1 MSSLRFT
8 LDEMRFFRLRT
19 ILIVLSAAFSFLAYG
34 MLSTLRYSLQSG
46 ASSVAESRLIV
57 THRDGLM
64 QTLPLA
70 LGDQIEELGGVDK
83 VGHATWTGSYY
94 QEPDELMMAL
104 AVEPETWLDQHP
116 DMIVAAEVRS
126 RFLATRDSMLVSEA
140 LARKRGWSVGERVPF
155 GSILYAPP
163 EGEKAWSY
171 LFIGTFRTDD
181 SGGGRNYIVSHF
193 GYLNEN
199 RTVWRDTVGSYM
211 VTPRVGVSAKRLADT
226 IDGAFAASPAPTS
239 SSTDRAFHDQFFQ
252 QFGDVVGIIRIII
265 SITFVSVVLVVTSGM
280 ALAVRQSARHFGLLR
295 VLGYSNMHV
304 LSLVVT
310 QALILIGAGATLGL
324 SLAATM
330 NWTLARYLPE
340 FMPDIVMPWQ
350 VVGEAGLVAL
360 LIAGGVASLPS
371 WLALRIAPIEA
382 FATSDE

>member
-8 LDEMRFFRLRT
+8 LDEMRFYRLRA
-19 ILIVLSAAFSFLAYG
+19 ILIVLSAALSFLAYG

-46 ASSVAESRLIV
+46 ESSVAEGRLIV

-70 LGDQIEELGGVDK
+70 LHQQIEGLAGVGE

-94 QEPDELMMAL
+94 HEPDELMMAL

-116 DMIVAAEVRS
+116 DMIVAPDVRT
-126 RFLATRDSMLVSEA
+126 RFLATRDGMLVSEA
-140 LARKRGWSVGERVPF
+140 LARKYGWTAGERIPF

-163 EGEKAWSY
+163 DGEKAWSY
-171 LFIGTFRTDD
+171 LLVGTFRTDE

-211 VTPRVGVSAKRLADT
+211 VTPAAGVTAKHLADT

-239 SSTDRAFHDQFFQ
+239 SATDRAFHDQFFQ
-252 QFGDVVGIIRIII
+252 QFGDVVAIIKVII
-265 SITFVSVVLVVTSGM
+265 SITFVSVVLVVSSGM
-280 ALAVRQSARHFGLLR
+280 ALAVRQSARHFGLMR
-295 VLGYSNMHV
+295 VLGYSNLRI

-310 QALILIGAGATLGL
+310 QALILMATGAALGL
-324 SLAATM
+324 GVAALA
-330 NWTLARYLPE
+330 NWTLARYLPD

-350 VVGEAGLVAL
+350 VLGEAALMAL
-360 LIAGGVASLPS
+360 LISAVVSTLPS
-371 WLALRIAPIEA
+371 WLALRVSPIEA
-382 FATSDE
+382 FARSDE